1 MIMTETAAELLQRL
15 GVKVDHSQDNQFV
28 EVEPTNMF
36 RTVIFENLKRGDKKP
51 ARLSVR
57 LNFESDQVIYTER
70 VKSRAEVVGFVMPEG
85 EDNEG
90 LFVHE
95 TQMVDGDSE
104 SNTYHQFRLQA
115 VKYATK
121 AIEEELARISAL
133 PAEKQEEYKNLSL
146 ISNQLMSYLMDKNE
160 FFMDLQK
167 QVNNITSRKL
177 PRVNEY
183 MLYQGEL
190 SDKFKATGRVD
201 YENPANAEFT
211 EEQKHL
217 VDTFLDTFLDDDS
230 KLALSWYFGA
240 ALSNVDIHDDRVSKM
255 MVVSSGQGGSG
266 KSSLITGL
274 TKALMGELYST
285 VSPSFDTYFVSNN
298 RFATS
303 TLPTTRMTVY
313 SEAEF
318 NDPNLGNEHNF
329 KGLDISMIKS
339 FIADGY
345 ISDEKKTK
353 DAVIKRIHGLH
364 TVLTNNVPV
373 ITDAAE
379 ALRRRLL
386 PVVVKPTRMQDKAA
400 HLGLVGQTTFNQY
413 LVDNAQAF
421 ANYFVNVFTTN
432 EYLFTYDDY
441 DHEAFQD
448 AITDGQLSTQDKK
461 RNDEETLSRQVEAA
475 ANNDIIQAIDEL
487 AEISGVTDTSEIK
500 KDIQLALVNGEL
512 SNMRMSDGALY
523 IDSTKQAFMKYP
535 QGEELRKLLIKAFG
549 PTVRKFQ
556 KRMIKVDVKRA

>member
-1 MIMTETAAELLQRL
+1 MVETTAEILKRL
-15 GVKVDHSQDNQFV
+15 GVKVDHSQDDMFV
-28 EVEPTNMF
+28 EVAPTNMF

-57 LNFESDQVIYTER
+57 LNFDSDQVIYTER

-85 EDNEG
+85 EHNEG

-95 TQMVDGDSE
+95 TQMVDGESE
-104 SNTYHQFRLQA
+104 SNTYHQFRIQA
-115 VKYATK
+115 VKYAQK
-121 AIEEELARISAL
+121 AIEDEIKRISSL

-146 ISNQLMSYLMDKNE
+146 ISNQLLSYLMDKNE
-160 FFMDLQK
+160 FFTDLQK

-183 MLYQGEL
+183 MLYDGEL
-190 SDKFKATGRVD
+190 SSTFKATGRVL
-201 YENPANAEFT
+201 YANPTSVELT
-211 EEQKHL
+211 QEQKDL
-217 VDTFLDTFLDDDS
+217 VDTFLDTFLDNDS

-240 ALSNVDIHDDRVSKM
+240 ALSNVNIHDDRVSKM
-255 MVVSSGQGGSG
+255 MIVSSGQGGSG

-274 TKALMGELYST
+274 TKALMGDLYST
-285 VSPSFDTYFVSNN
+285 ISPSFDSYFVSNN

-329 KGLDISMIKS
+329 KGLDVSMIKS

-353 DAVIKRIHGLH
+353 DAVIKRVHGLH
-364 TVLTNNVPV
+364 VVLTNHVPV
-373 ITDAAE
+373 ITDSAE

-386 PVVVKPTRMQDKAA
+386 PVVIKPTRMQDKAA
-400 HLGLVGQTTFNQY
+400 QLGLVGQSTFNQY

-421 ANYFVNVFTTN
+421 ANYFVDIFTKN

-448 AITDGQLSTQDKK
+448 AIFENQQTNTRTKQ
-461 RNDEETLSRQVEAA
+461 EAEQELKA
-475 ANNDIIQAIDEL
+475 QAQAIANEDFTKVIDEF
-487 AEISGVTDTSEIK
+487 AEISGVSDTDELK
-500 KDIQLALVNGEL
+500 KDIQLALSGGSLEH
-512 SNMRMSDGALY
+512 MRVSDGALY
-523 IDSTKQAFMKYP
+523 IDSSKHTFLKYP
-535 QGEELRKLLIKAFG
+535 QGEALRKLLIKVFG

-556 KRMIKVDVKRA
+556 KRMIKVDLKRA